1 MFRSIGNL
9 FIHWSEE
16 DVIIM
21 PRFDFIGYVWIV
33 LSFDTGMN
41 YYKNRIKESKIS
53 WSIYLY
59 KIQIIGYP
67 QKHSIPKS
75 KHIHVQFKLLN
86 KQTSSIDSLNVNTL
100 CIIFFANYVSIKLWI
115 YYSIFVSIF

>member
-41 YYKNRIKESKIS
+41 
-53 WSIYLY
+53 
-59 KIQIIGYP
+59 
-67 QKHSIPKS
+67 
-75 KHIHVQFKLLN
+75 
-86 KQTSSIDSLNVNTL
+86 
-100 CIIFFANYVSIKLWI
+100 
-115 YYSIFVSIF
+115 